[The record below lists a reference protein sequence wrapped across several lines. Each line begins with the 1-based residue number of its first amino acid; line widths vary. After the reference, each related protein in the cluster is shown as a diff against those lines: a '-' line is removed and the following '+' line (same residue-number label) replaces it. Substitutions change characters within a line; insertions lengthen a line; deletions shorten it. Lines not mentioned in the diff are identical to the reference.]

1 MQTHGRWLNEESLV
15 TLMAETEGILNFWSL
30 TTDNI
35 SDRTS
40 SLSLSPNLLSMKSK
54 IILPPPGDFSRPD
67 LYSCRRCRRVQ
78 QTLNEFDCRWRKGFL
93 QSLQKR
99 KTWNNTEKNLEVG
112 DIVIFQEANT
122 IRNDWQM
129 SEVVE
134 TYCDEKGFVRS
145 VKLKI
150 GSVDQASRSIESW
163 VTSWKWRIWWK
174 PARIPAREPRVKCNV
189 ISKYH
194 VS

>member
-1 MQTHGRWLNEESLV
+1 M
-15 TLMAETEGILNFWSL
+15 
-30 TTDNI
+30 
-35 SDRTS
+35 
-40 SLSLSPNLLSMKSK
+40 
-54 IILPPPGDFSRPD
+54 
-67 LYSCRRCRRVQ
+67 
-78 QTLNEFDCRWRKGFL
+78 

-99 KTWNNTEKNLEVG
+99 KTWNNTKKNLEVG

-163 VTSWKWRIWWK
+163 VTS
-174 PARIPAREPRVKCNV
+174 
-189 ISKYH
+189 
-194 VS
+194 

>member
-1 MQTHGRWLNEESLV
+1 M
-15 TLMAETEGILNFWSL
+15 
-30 TTDNI
+30 
-35 SDRTS
+35 
-40 SLSLSPNLLSMKSK
+40 
-54 IILPPPGDFSRPD
+54 
-67 LYSCRRCRRVQ
+67 
-78 QTLNEFDCRWRKGFL
+78 

-99 KTWNNTEKNLEVG
+99 KTRNNTKMNLEVG

-163 VTSWKWRIWWK
+163 VTS
-174 PARIPAREPRVKCNV
+174 
-189 ISKYH
+189 
-194 VS
+194 

>member
-1 MQTHGRWLNEESLV
+1 M
-15 TLMAETEGILNFWSL
+15 
-30 TTDNI
+30 
-35 SDRTS
+35 
-40 SLSLSPNLLSMKSK
+40 
-54 IILPPPGDFSRPD
+54 
-67 LYSCRRCRRVQ
+67 
-78 QTLNEFDCRWRKGFL
+78 

-99 KTWNNTEKNLEVG
+99 KRWNNTKKNLEVG

-163 VTSWKWRIWWK
+163 VTS
-174 PARIPAREPRVKCNV
+174 
-189 ISKYH
+189 
-194 VS
+194 